1 MKKKFIAMLLTAS
14 LAASW
19 TVPAFAEE
27 TETETASSEA
37 LDITFDGTQASRET
51 GSPSKL
57 DSSCTCRL
65 TGMFRKSAKMMPMTA
80 LFSDL
85 LSG

>member
-14 LAASW
+14 LAAGW

-37 LDITFDGTQASRET
+37 LDITFDETQAPYEGNWIT
-51 GSPSKL
+51 
-57 DSSCTCRL
+57 
-65 TGMFRKSAKMMPMTA
+65 F
-80 LFSDL
+80 
-85 LSG
+85 